1 MELIAVTRPDYFQ
14 GEGELINGLF
24 EAGLQL
30 LHLRKPE
37 NNEAEFMRLM
47 LEINPDYYRAIS
59 IHQHHE
65 LANRFS
71 IRRLHYPEK
80 LWKLT
85 SQQKRT
91 ELVTEGFHLS
101 RSVHEWALLE
111 DTAFLDYV
119 FFGPVFNSISKVGY
133 QSIVDRDFS
142 LSAVPE
148 GLKVF
153 GIGGVTA
160 ALFQELRRMKFDG
173 AVVLGAL
180 WNHPSGALKE
190 FEKMLTSLE
199 EKRDVN

>member
-14 GEGELINGLF
+14 GEGKLINALF

-37 NNEAEFMRLM
+37 NDETRFMRLM

-65 LANRFS
+65 LANMFS

-85 SQQKRT
+85 SQQKKT
-91 ELVTEGFHLS
+91 ALFAAGFHLS
-101 RSVHEWALLE
+101 RSVHQWGPPA

-133 QSIVDRDFS
+133 QSIVERNFY
-142 LSAVPE
+142 LSAVPQ

-153 GIGGVTA
+153 GIGGVNA
-160 ALFQELRRMKFDG
+160 DLFQELQRMNFDG
-173 AVVLGAL
+173 AAVLGAL

-190 FEKMLTSLE
+190 FEKMLKSLE